1 MRVTIVPYVTG
12 RPGDPYMGTPTG
24 DRLERDLPGEPQLG
38 DGLPAML
45 PGYGRMVVRHREW
58 VEDGASLMLVVE
70 VTCREVKLAPV
81 EELDAAS
88 KPGPKRG
95 AKQPSRPVCL
105 DCLAAGES
113 DDRHRTADCPRRP
126 VKP

>member
-58 VEDGASLMLVVE
+58 VEDGASLALVVE
-70 VTCREVKLAPV
+70 VTCREVTK
-81 EELDAAS
+81 
-88 KPGPKRG
+88 
-95 AKQPSRPVCL
+95 
-105 DCLAAGES
+105 
-113 DDRHRTADCPRRP
+113 
-126 VKP
+126 